1 MTKQQN
7 TIQAAAVHFGRLIGT
22 TDMKMARHIGEIIDV
37 QRITGGHDCDV
48 SATRE
53 GTICLWFNYEL
64 YEVRPEVMA
73 V

>member
-7 TIQAAAVHFGRLIGT
+7 TIQAAAVHFCRLIGT

-37 QRITGGHDCDV
+37 QRITGGHGCDI